1 LSYQNKVWINY
12 LSKICQILFK
22 VKYIMEK
29 IVLSKTILVVLLIG
43 SIAVS
48 GVVSAAVTMQFV
60 AAPQELQGPK
70 GDTGATG
77 ATGAQ
82 GPKGDTGVTGATG
95 ATGASG
101 LQGPAGATGATG
113 AAGATGATGATGPQ
127 GPAGA
132 TGTTGAT
139 GPQGPQGIQGPP
151 GATIVRYNQT
161 TSGYNL
167 DGSAIGWIVVSL
179 TAPANG
185 VIHLIATAN
194 CEINGNHTILQF
206 GLGNNFTTTNIRN
219 VYVGIV
225 DNLASSSSFT
235 EWTPTA
241 QATVNATSGI
251 TYQFYALA
259 YRWSGSTDIIHIYS
273 VDLTAIF
280 YAT

>member
-1 LSYQNKVWINY
+1 
-12 LSKICQILFK
+12 
-22 VKYIMEK
+22 M
-29 IVLSKTILVVLLIG
+29 SKTIFAVLLIV

-48 GVVSAAVTMQFV
+48 GIASAAVTMQFV
-60 AAPQELQGPK
+60 AAPQEVQGPK

-77 ATGAQ
+77 ATGPQ
-82 GPKGDTGVTGATG
+82 GLKGDTGATG
-95 ATGASG
+95 ATGAT
-101 LQGPAGATGATG
+101 GPTGP
-113 AAGATGATGATGPQ
+113 AGATGATGATGPAGPQ
-127 GPAGA
+127 GPSGA

-139 GPQGPQGIQGPP
+139 GSQGPQGIQGPP

-161 TSGYNL
+161 SFGYNL
-167 DGSAIGWIVVSL
+167 DDSAIGWIVVSL

-206 GLGNNFTTTNIRN
+206 GLGNNSTTTNIRN
-219 VYVGIV
+219 VYVGLV

-235 EWTPTA
+235 EWGPTA

-259 YRWSGSTDIIHIYS
+259 YRWSGSTDRIHIYNM
-273 VDLTAIF
+273 DLTAIF